1 MACSRCLEVELGG
14 KNQGRLERE
23 QSPVPVPTPVSP
35 HFFPSFF
42 SPRTIQLAPHRLNA
56 AFLEQATPD
65 EDRREEEREKSL
77 GMSLLR
83 TANSRTALLR
93 GI

>member
-1 MACSRCLEVELGG
+1 MLRSRARRKKPGEA
-14 KNQGRLERE
+14 RE
-23 QSPVPVPTPVSP
+23 GTVPSPSP
-35 HFFPSFF
+35 NPSFPSFFPSLF

-56 AFLEQATPD
+56 AFLEQATPN